1 MHSRSFFDLVYV
13 GVSKEKKS
21 RRAGSLWASVY
32 GPVWDRAL
40 GKRIANKPNAALS
53 SLLAFLAAPVHLAAS
68 PVERGCATRVRRR
81 TFGGI
86 FFYFGGIFFILSLKR
101 VADAVPN
108 KAYEFSHFES
118 G

>member
-86 FFYFGGIFFILSLKR
+86 FFLILSLKR
-101 VADAVPN
+101 AVPN
-108 KAYEFSHFES
+108 RAYSYSVAFRDRIATP
-118 G
+118 

>member
-32 GPVWDRAL
+32 GPVWDRGL

-53 SLLAFLAAPVHLAAS
+53 SLLVFLAAPVHLAAS

-86 FFYFGGIFFILSLKR
+86 FFILSLKR
-101 VADAVPN
+101 VVDAVPN
-108 KAYEFSHFES
+108 RAYSYSVAFRDRIATP
-118 G
+118 